1 MKRNIKLP
9 SGWMGSVCLWI
20 IRVCRYI
27 RSWMHNNKNG
37 IQKFLIVLVG
47 GVIFVFFLPVVILIA
62 GLCIAVAVMLFVCV
76 SIDGR

>member
-27 RSWMHNNKNG
+27 RNWMRVQKNG
-37 IQKFLIVLVG
+37 IQKVMIALVV
-47 GVIFVFFLPVVILIA
+47 GVIVVFFLPVIILLS
-62 GLCIAVAVMLFVCV
+62 GLLLAVFLMLGICV
-76 SIDGR
+76 YINEG